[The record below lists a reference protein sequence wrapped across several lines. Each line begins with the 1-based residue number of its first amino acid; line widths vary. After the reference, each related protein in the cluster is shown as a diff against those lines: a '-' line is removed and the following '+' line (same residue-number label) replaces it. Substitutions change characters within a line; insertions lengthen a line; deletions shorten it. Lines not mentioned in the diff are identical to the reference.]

1 MFIQLHAV
9 KKLQLYTNHRVLRL
23 LSKNSLTC
31 FKFVSGSFFKGDQN
45 FAQQVLFYFS
55 QKKQFTDER
64 SIKSFAAAAEAS
76 GSASDRNQQGT
87 YSQGKSAGTHTRIFP
102 WR

>member
-1 MFIQLHAV
+1 MSQRKADRNE
-9 KKLQLYTNHRVLRL
+9 KMK
-23 LSKNSLTC
+23 KNSLSC

-45 FAQQVLFYFS
+45 FAKQVLFYFS